1 MNPASLKKVKYV
13 NNRPTCKLYEL
24 EFVSKCCPVLSCR
37 KTPGKVMEND
47 FLRRVGTLST
57 VSRSKWVSFAKL
69 SALSF
74 RLHAFIS
81 HHCCQD
87 RKWNYINFTK
97 VRDFQTD
104 VGIKPSTQICFLMSR
119 NVPLLQFYLFWHV
132 IELVL
137 DCSEVKFTLRF
148 RYIAPFDV
156 GLKASFSVFCGSNS
170 DCAEQIAVACWER

>member
-1 MNPASLKKVKYV
+1 MYSKPSPLTNLRQLIMNPASLKKVKYV

-119 NVPLLQFYLFWHV
+119 NVPLLLFYLF
-132 IELVL
+132 
-137 DCSEVKFTLRF
+137 
-148 RYIAPFDV
+148 
-156 GLKASFSVFCGSNS
+156 
-170 DCAEQIAVACWER
+170 